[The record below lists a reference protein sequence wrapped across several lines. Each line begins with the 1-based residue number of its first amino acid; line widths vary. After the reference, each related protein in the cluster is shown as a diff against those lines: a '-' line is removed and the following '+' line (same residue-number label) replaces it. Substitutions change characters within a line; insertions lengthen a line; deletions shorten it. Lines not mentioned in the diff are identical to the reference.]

1 VGGWVEQAA
10 MHQFFTQFKS
20 VFSNTFLLAM
30 VLQPHPAKNSGGTKD
45 AEKTV
50 IGNNRSPSQ
59 TKPKTQNPKNPRAG
73 CQ

>member
-20 VFSNTFLLAM
+20 VFFNTFLLTM
-30 VLQPHPAKNSGGTKD
+30 VLQPHPAKNSGAAKD

-50 IGNNRSPSQ
+50 IGNN
-59 TKPKTQNPKNPRAG
+59 
-73 CQ
+73 